1 MSSAKVNRARNLLF
15 NSVILSDM
23 CGNYF
28 NFQDHK
34 LTSPKNLTTTTTT
47 GTWQEATFVW
57 KLMATPCI
65 TISNVI
71 GSKVMKYGKK
81 IKLLHV
87 QVR

>member
-1 MSSAKVNRARNLLF
+1 MSSAKVNKARNLLF

-34 LTSPKNLTTTTTT
+34 LTCPKNLTTTTTT
-47 GTWQEATFVW
+47 WQEATFAW

-65 TISNVI
+65 IISNQQSYEI
-71 GSKVMKYGKK
+71 WKK
-81 IKLLHV
+81 D
-87 QVR
+87 

>member
-1 MSSAKVNRARNLLF
+1 MSSAKVNKARNLLF

-28 NFQDHK
+28 NFQDDK
-34 LTSPKNLTTTTTT
+34 LTCPKNLTTTTTT
-47 GTWQEATFVW
+47 WQEATFAW

-65 TISNVI
+65 IISNQQSYEI
-71 GSKVMKYGKK
+71 WKK
-81 IKLLHV
+81 IRLLHV

>member
-1 MSSAKVNRARNLLF
+1 MSSTKVNRARNLLF

-34 LTSPKNLTTTTTT
+34 LTCPKNLTTTTTT
-47 GTWQEATFVW
+47 WQEAAFVW

-65 TISNVI
+65 IISNVI

-81 IKLLHV
+81 IRLLHV

>member
-23 CGNYF
+23 CGN
-28 NFQDHK
+28 
-34 LTSPKNLTTTTTT
+34 LTTTTTT
-47 GTWQEATFVW
+47 WQEAAFAFVW

-65 TISNVI
+65 IISNVI

-81 IKLLHV
+81 IRLLHV